1 MMIPNDARSACN
13 SLDSTLPSCNDFTHS
28 HTTPQT
34 HSAVKP
40 PLPHLCNQEHALQA
54 PHPPDET
61 PDPDLIE
68 LYFEVDHTCRWTMS
82 KAAAS
87 EAARPRRA
95 ASKTLAANTKPDSG
109 RSGGGVTG
117 TSTTSMPCTTSDPCA
132 SCQLHYAKMAL
143 LKARRLGPRMHCW
156 FFSGEHRGHAD
167 LWHAAKDGGSQAHR
181 STTAIPLM
189 CLIQSIGLHV
199 DEVSILVADCSGRC
213 LCPMLIC
220 WNACLGLA
228 VHLLHV
234 HSVCHHLHTRV
245 MHEPASNQTFCA
257 PWV

>member
-1 MMIPNDARSACN
+1 MLGQPAIHLTVPF
-13 SLDSTLPSCNDFTHS
+13 LSCNVFTRS

-117 TSTTSMPCTTSDPCA
+117 TSSTSMPCTTSDPCA

-156 FFSGEHRGHAD
+156 FFLVSTAGMQICGMQPKME
-167 LWHAAKDGGSQAHR
+167 AHKLTGALLLSHSCVSSRALACMLMR
-181 STTAIPLM
+181 SPF
-189 CLIQSIGLHV
+189 
-199 DEVSILVADCSGRC
+199 
-213 LCPMLIC
+213 
-220 WNACLGLA
+220 W
-228 VHLLHV
+228 
-234 HSVCHHLHTRV
+234 
-245 MHEPASNQTFCA
+245 
-257 PWV
+257 